1 MIGEMKTMGKYK
13 KKLAWLLMFSLC
25 VGMIAFPDSG
35 KVMPV
40 RAAEE
45 TTQTEKQ
52 VTFDGGV
59 LKIDGVVIVTSEAL
73 AGIDLQEI
81 RRIEFGTSVKKIA
94 DGVFENCHNL
104 VDVTWGDVTIIG
116 KNAFAGCENLDIMT
130 LPFSCT
136 TIGEGAFWGC
146 SKVEFVMLQ
155 SINKIGK
162 NAFPL
167 ETNIVW
173 ENVNYLPDIAEGF
186 WQQRTGTMFIFDS
199 SVWESVREGN
209 SQETIRWEEEN
220 FDAAYFTFNNPL
232 DETKY
237 YVYSRGSDVLR
248 VSTEGTMTLESG
260 IKKDERSF
268 YILTQIEIPKTS
280 IKQWILKADNLT
292 FNEKYKEYSNLQS
305 VKVFGVVS
313 VGEECFSGCSALETF
328 EADKFTSIGQKAFY
342 GCTSLEKIQ
351 IKEGIDSIGKSAF
364 EGCKSLTDVVIE
376 TRITT
381 IEKRVFYGCEKLQNV
396 ELPICVRKINQEAF
410 GNCSSL
416 KSIVLP
422 ENISYVGLGNLT
434 TTDIYWKG
442 NEVTLQTPEEG
453 EAEFFEQ
460 VTGTMFI
467 PTGSVFWQKQKERY
481 PNVSW
486 QEWTPVIEQVET
498 ETYDLMEQWAFQDDP
513 YTVSAEPWIDEEGT
527 PCVKIHFSQKYQ
539 RIAFRLPDKIRAQ
552 EYASV
557 SIKAKVG
564 GQLMFELSTD
574 DIQIDE
580 YHGVFGCRTTD
591 CAYPFYYDG
600 EEGETKFGTEE
611 VELKN
616 ASNDMTSYMLLG
628 TCRDPEDVEV
638 YGRKYEFYIYSITFN
653 PISSGTKKYVFEK
666 KPEAEETPSPSIQP
680 TETPVSTISPTGLP
694 SQTPSAA
701 PENIAPSFSHKPE
714 KSPAGRPMISFKK
727 KGHGNRR
734 YIQVSIKST
743 AGRYFDLY
751 MKKKGKKYVRI
762 RLKKMSLKKGKR
774 VVKLKYTKKGYT
786 VCFKVRTYDK
796 IKGRKRYG
804 AYSKEKRIKL

>member
-1 MIGEMKTMGKYK
+1 MGKYK
-13 KKLAWLLMFSLC
+13 KKLAWLLMFALC
-25 VGMIAFPDSG
+25 AGMIAFSDSG

-40 RAAEE
+40 RAET

-52 VTFDGGV
+52 VTLDEGV
-59 LKIDGVVIVTSEAL
+59 LKIEGIAVVTSEAL

-81 RRIEFGTSVKKIA
+81 RRIEFGTSVRKIA

-104 VDVTWGDVTIIG
+104 VDVTWGDVTNIG
-116 KNAFAGCENLDIMT
+116 KNAFAGCENLDMMT
-130 LPFSCT
+130 LPFSCA

-146 SKVEFVMLQ
+146 SKVEFVILLAVG
-155 SINKIGK
+155 KIGK

-167 ETNIVW
+167 ETSIVW

-186 WQQRTGTMFIFDS
+186 WQQRTGSMFIFDS
-199 SVWESVREGN
+199 SVWESVREEN
-209 SQETIRWEEEN
+209 SQENIRWEEEN
-220 FDAAYFTFNNPL
+220 FNTVYFTFNNPI

-237 YVYSRGSDVLR
+237 YVYSSGNDVLR
-248 VSTEGTMTLESG
+248 VGSDGTMTLESS
-260 IKKDERSF
+260 IKQDERSF
-268 YILTQIEIPKTS
+268 YIPSQIEIPKTS

-292 FNEKYKEYSNLQS
+292 FSEKYKEYSNLQS

-376 TRITT
+376 TRIVT

-396 ELPICVRKINQEAF
+396 ELPICVRKIKQEAF
-410 GNCSSL
+410 GKCSSL

-422 ENISYVGLGNLT
+422 ENISYVGLGNFT

-442 NEVTLQTPEEG
+442 DEVTLQTPEEG
-453 EAEFFEQ
+453 ETEFFEQ

-467 PTGSVFWQKQKERY
+467 PAGSAFWQKQKECY

-513 YTVSAEPWIDEEGT
+513 YTVPAEPWIDEEGT
-527 PCVKIHFSQKYQ
+527 PCVKIHFSKKYQ

-552 EYASV
+552 DYASV

-574 DIQIDE
+574 DIQMNESQGAI
-580 YHGVFGCRTTD
+580 GGLTVD
-591 CAYPFYYDG
+591 CAYPFYYAG
-600 EEGETKFGTEE
+600 EEGETKFETEE

-616 ASNDMTSYMLLG
+616 ASDDMTSYMLLG
-628 TCRDPEDVEV
+628 TCRDPEDVEA

-666 KPEAEETPSPSIQP
+666 KPEEETPSPSIQP
-680 TETPVSTISPTGLP
+680 TETPVSTINPTGLP
-694 SQTPSAA
+694 SQVPSAA
-701 PENIAPSFSHKPE
+701 PENAVPSSSRKPE
-714 KSPAGRPMISFKK
+714 KSPAGRPMISLKK
-727 KGHGNRR
+727 KGRGNRR

>member
-1 MIGEMKTMGKYK
+1 MGKYK
-13 KKLAWLLMFSLC
+13 KKLAWLLMFALC

-186 WQQRTGTMFIFDS
+186 WRQRTGTMFIFGS
-199 SVWESVREGN
+199 SVWESVREEN

-268 YILTQIEIPKTS
+268 YIPTQIEIPKTS

-313 VGEECFSGCSALETF
+313 VGEECFSGCSAL
-328 EADKFTSIGQKAFY
+328 
-342 GCTSLEKIQ
+342 
-351 IKEGIDSIGKSAF
+351 
-364 EGCKSLTDVVIE
+364 
-376 TRITT
+376 
-381 IEKRVFYGCEKLQNV
+381 
-396 ELPICVRKINQEAF
+396 
-410 GNCSSL
+410 
-416 KSIVLP
+416 
-422 ENISYVGLGNLT
+422 
-434 TTDIYWKG
+434 
-442 NEVTLQTPEEG
+442 
-453 EAEFFEQ
+453 
-460 VTGTMFI
+460 
-467 PTGSVFWQKQKERY
+467 
-481 PNVSW
+481 
-486 QEWTPVIEQVET
+486 
-498 ETYDLMEQWAFQDDP
+498 
-513 YTVSAEPWIDEEGT
+513 
-527 PCVKIHFSQKYQ
+527 
-539 RIAFRLPDKIRAQ
+539 
-552 EYASV
+552 
-557 SIKAKVG
+557 
-564 GQLMFELSTD
+564 
-574 DIQIDE
+574 
-580 YHGVFGCRTTD
+580 
-591 CAYPFYYDG
+591 
-600 EEGETKFGTEE
+600 
-611 VELKN
+611 
-616 ASNDMTSYMLLG
+616 
-628 TCRDPEDVEV
+628 
-638 YGRKYEFYIYSITFN
+638 
-653 PISSGTKKYVFEK
+653 
-666 KPEAEETPSPSIQP
+666 
-680 TETPVSTISPTGLP
+680 
-694 SQTPSAA
+694 
-701 PENIAPSFSHKPE
+701 
-714 KSPAGRPMISFKK
+714 
-727 KGHGNRR
+727 
-734 YIQVSIKST
+734 
-743 AGRYFDLY
+743 
-751 MKKKGKKYVRI
+751 
-762 RLKKMSLKKGKR
+762 
-774 VVKLKYTKKGYT
+774 
-786 VCFKVRTYDK
+786 
-796 IKGRKRYG
+796 
-804 AYSKEKRIKL
+804 

>member
-1 MIGEMKTMGKYK
+1 MGKYK
-13 KKLAWLLMFSLC
+13 KKLAWLLMFALC
-25 VGMIAFPDSG
+25 VGTIAFPDSG

-59 LKIDGVVIVTSEAL
+59 LKIDGVVIVTSEVL

-81 RRIEFGTSVKKIA
+81 RKIEFGTSVKKIA

-104 VDVTWGDVTIIG
+104 VDVTWVDVAIIG

-173 ENVNYLPDIAEGF
+173 KNVNYLPDIAEGF

-199 SVWESVREGN
+199 SVWESVREEN

-268 YILTQIEIPKTS
+268 YIPTQIEIPKTS

-376 TRITT
+376 TRIIT

-422 ENISYVGLGNLT
+422 ENISYVGLGNFT

-442 NEVTLQTPEEG
+442 DEVTLQTPEEG

-467 PTGSVFWQKQKERY
+467 PTGSAFWQKQKERY
-481 PNVSW
+481 PNISW

-513 YTVSAEPWIDEEGT
+513 YTVSAEPWLDEEGT
-527 PCVKIHFSQKYQ
+527 PCVKIHFSKKYQ

-552 EYASV
+552 DYASV

-564 GQLMFELSTD
+564 GQLMFELSVD
-574 DIQIDE
+574 DIRMDE
-580 YHGVFGCRTTD
+580 SQGAVGGLTAD

-666 KPEAEETPSPSIQP
+666 KTEAEETPSPSIQP

-786 VCFKVRTYDK
+786 VCFKVRTYDM

>member
-1 MIGEMKTMGKYK
+1 MGKYK
-13 KKLAWLLMFSLC
+13 RKLAWLLMFALC
-25 VGMIAFPDSG
+25 IGTISFPGREKETS
-35 KVMPV
+35 V
-40 RAAEE
+40 RAEE
-45 TTQTEKQ
+45 TTKTEKQ
-52 VTFDGGV
+52 VTLDEGV
-59 LKIDGVVIVTSEAL
+59 LQIEGIALVTSKVLE
-73 AGIDLQEI
+73 GIDLQEI
-81 RRIEFGTSVKKIA
+81 RRIEFGTKVIKIA

-104 VDVTWGDVTIIG
+104 TDVTWGNVTNIG
-116 KNAFAGCENLDIMT
+116 KNAFAGCENLDMMA
-130 LPFSCT
+130 LPFFCK

-146 SKVEFVMLQ
+146 SKVEFV
-155 SINKIGK
+155 IVPTVEKIGK

-167 ETNIVW
+167 ETSIVW
-173 ENVNYLPDIAEGF
+173 RLWDYLPDIAEGF
-186 WQQRTGTMFIFDS
+186 WQQRTGTMVIFDS
-199 SVWESVREGN
+199 SVWESVREEN
-209 SQETIRWEEEN
+209 SQENIRWEEEN
-220 FDAAYFTFNNPL
+220 FDADYFTFNNPI

-237 YVYSRGSDVLR
+237 YVYSNAVDVLR
-248 VSTEGTMTLESG
+248 LEADGTMTMETCLQE
-260 IKKDERSF
+260 KEKNL
-268 YILTQIEIPKTS
+268 YILSEIEIQKTS
-280 IKQWILKADNLT
+280 IKQWILKVANLT
-292 FNEKYKEYSNLQS
+292 FSEKYKEYSNLQS
-305 VKVFGVVS
+305 VKVYGKVS
-313 VGEECFSGCSALETF
+313 VGEESFSGCSALKTF
-328 EADKFTSIGQKAFY
+328 VADKFTSIGQKAFY

-381 IEKRVFYGCEKLQNV
+381 IEKRVFYGCEQLQNI
-396 ELPICVRKINQEAF
+396 ELPFCVRKINQEAF

-422 ENISYVGLGNLT
+422 ENISYVGLGNFT

-467 PTGSVFWQKQKERY
+467 PAGSAFWQKQKERY
-481 PNVSW
+481 PNVHW

-513 YTVSAEPWIDEEGT
+513 YTVPAEPWIDEEGT
-527 PCVKIHFSQKYQ
+527 PCVKIHFSKKYQ

-552 EYASV
+552 DYASV

-564 GQLMFELSTD
+564 GQLMFELSMD
-574 DIQIDE
+574 DIHIDE
-580 YHGVFGCRTTD
+580 EQGAVGGTTTD
-591 CAYPFYYDG
+591 CAYPFYYEG

-611 VELKN
+611 AELIS
-616 ASNDMTSYMLLG
+616 ASDDMTSYMLLG
-628 TCRDPEDVEV
+628 TCRAPEEVEA

-666 KPEAEETPSPSIQP
+666 KPAAEETLSPLIQP
-680 TETPVSTISPTGLP
+680 TETPVSTIKPTELP
-694 SQTPSAA
+694 SQAPSAQAPSAA
-701 PENIAPSFSHKPE
+701 PENAVPSSSHKPE
-714 KSPAGRPMISFKK
+714 KSPASRPMISLKK
-727 KGHGNRR
+727 KGQGNRR
-734 YIQVSIKST
+734 YIQVSIKSP

-751 MKKKGKKYVRI
+751 MKKEGKKYVRI
-762 RLKKMSLKKGKR
+762 RLKKTSLKKGKR

-786 VCFKVRTYDK
+786 VCFKVRTYTK
-796 IKGRKRYG
+796 TKGRKKYG

>member
-1 MIGEMKTMGKYK
+1 
-13 KKLAWLLMFSLC
+13 MFFRLQC
-25 VGMIAFPDSG
+25 
-35 KVMPV
+35 
-40 RAAEE
+40 
-45 TTQTEKQ
+45 
-52 VTFDGGV
+52 
-59 LKIDGVVIVTSEAL
+59 
-73 AGIDLQEI
+73 AG
-81 RRIEFGTSVKKIA
+81 
-94 DGVFENCHNL
+94 
-104 VDVTWGDVTIIG
+104 
-116 KNAFAGCENLDIMT
+116 
-130 LPFSCT
+130 
-136 TIGEGAFWGC
+136 
-146 SKVEFVMLQ
+146 
-155 SINKIGK
+155 
-162 NAFPL
+162 
-167 ETNIVW
+167 
-173 ENVNYLPDIAEGF
+173 
-186 WQQRTGTMFIFDS
+186 
-199 SVWESVREGN
+199 
-209 SQETIRWEEEN
+209 N
-220 FDAAYFTFNNPL
+220 F
-232 DETKY
+232 
-237 YVYSRGSDVLR
+237 
-248 VSTEGTMTLESG
+248 
-260 IKKDERSF
+260 
-268 YILTQIEIPKTS
+268 
-280 IKQWILKADNLT
+280 
-292 FNEKYKEYSNLQS
+292 
-305 VKVFGVVS
+305 
-313 VGEECFSGCSALETF
+313 
-328 EADKFTSIGQKAFY
+328 
-342 GCTSLEKIQ
+342 
-351 IKEGIDSIGKSAF
+351 
-364 EGCKSLTDVVIE
+364 
-376 TRITT
+376 
-381 IEKRVFYGCEKLQNV
+381 
-396 ELPICVRKINQEAF
+396 
-410 GNCSSL
+410 
-416 KSIVLP
+416 
-422 ENISYVGLGNLT
+422 T

-453 EAEFFEQ
+453 KAEFFEQ

-527 PCVKIHFSQKYQ
+527 PCVKIHFSKKYQ

-552 EYASV
+552 DYASV

-574 DIQIDE
+574 DIQMNE
-580 YHGVFGCRTTD
+580 YHGVVGCRTTD

-653 PISSGTKKYVFEK
+653 PISPGTKKYVFEK
-666 KPEAEETPSPSIQP
+666 KTEAEETPSPSIQP
-680 TETPVSTISPTGLP
+680 TISPTGLP
-694 SQTPSAA
+694 SQAPSAA
-701 PENIAPSFSHKPE
+701 PENIAPSFPHKPE
-714 KSPAGRPMISFKK
+714 KSPAGRPMISLKK

-774 VVKLKYTKKGYT
+774 VVKLIYTKKGYT
-786 VCFKVRTYDK
+786 VCFKVRTYDM